1 MMAIGL
7 SMRKAATENTTF
19 TVLPLTI
26 LTLEKE
32 GFRQFAKWHA
42 GMSVEWETIAIGRDS
57 CSLCNVA
64 IGAGD
69 RYTRVEIREEIET
82 MLAFYYLHPI
92 TERLINEIEDK
103 ILSVIKDHR
112 KESEFGV
119 EIKFVGTDLKINLVN
134 K

>member
-19 TVLPLTI
+19 TVLPLPI
-26 LTLEKE
+26 LKLEKE

-69 RYTRVEIREEIET
+69 RYTRVEIREEIENT
-82 MLAFYYLHPI
+82 KGIETKDGHTLAILCESCAENYLVWVPMSPSQ
-92 TERLINEIEDK
+92 K
-103 ILSVIKDHR
+103 
-112 KESEFGV
+112 GY
-119 EIKFVGTDLKINLVN
+119 
-134 K
+134 